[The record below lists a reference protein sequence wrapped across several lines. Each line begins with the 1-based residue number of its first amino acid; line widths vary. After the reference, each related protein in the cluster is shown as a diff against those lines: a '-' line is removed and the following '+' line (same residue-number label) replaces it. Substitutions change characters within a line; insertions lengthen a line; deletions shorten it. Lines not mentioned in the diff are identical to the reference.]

1 MKYASIVVDIT
12 SEKLDRA
19 FQYRIPSQWE
29 QELEVGMVV
38 TVPFGKGDREIN
50 GYVVELTDTPQFD
63 VEKLKCIRSIKSDA
77 KTTESSLIVL
87 AKWMREHY
95 GSTMIQALKTV
106 FPVKAKV
113 QQCQRRTLVLQLS
126 AEEAKLQLK
135 ELERKNYRARARP
148 VSYTHLTLPTTERV

>member
-63 VEKLKCIRSIKSDA
+63 VEKLKCIRSITAGCRSVIRSLCNLIIRTDIITVPVVKFMRANRFALCRKHCVLLRRECHIAKAAELSCPKSVSCNHA
-77 KTTESSLIVL
+77 AHRKTFFF
-87 AKWMREHY
+87 RC
-95 GSTMIQALKTV
+95 
-106 FPVKAKV
+106 F
-113 QQCQRRTLVLQLS
+113 QCFMQI
-126 AEEAKLQLK
+126 
-135 ELERKNYRARARP
+135 
-148 VSYTHLTLPTTERV
+148 

>member
-12 SEKLDRA
+12 SEKLDRT

-63 VEKLKCIRSIKSDA
+63 VGKLKCIRSIKSDA
-77 KTTESSLIVL
+77 KTTESSLI
-87 AKWMREHY
+87 AWQMMREHY

-126 AEEAKLQLK
+126 AEEA
-135 ELERKNYRARARP
+135 NC
-148 VSYTHLTLPTTERV
+148 S

>member
-63 VEKLKCIRSIKSDA
+63 VEKLK
-77 KTTESSLIVL
+77 
-87 AKWMREHY
+87 
-95 GSTMIQALKTV
+95 
-106 FPVKAKV
+106 
-113 QQCQRRTLVLQLS
+113 
-126 AEEAKLQLK
+126 
-135 ELERKNYRARARP
+135 
-148 VSYTHLTLPTTERV
+148 

>member
-95 GSTMIQALKTV
+95 GSTMIQAPKTV
-106 FPVKAKV
+106 FPV
-113 QQCQRRTLVLQLS
+113 
-126 AEEAKLQLK
+126 
-135 ELERKNYRARARP
+135 
-148 VSYTHLTLPTTERV
+148 